1 MNKRIARKLTLN
13 KETLR
18 VLTENQL
25 AKIGGGIGPSDL
37 VEDSCWKT
45 CWCQPTQ

>member
-1 MNKRIARKLTLN
+1 MNKKIARKLTLN

-25 AKIGGGIGPSDL
+25 EKIVGRIGPSDL

-45 CWCQPTQ
+45 CWCDTTQ